1 MDSTQ
6 ARSIVETG
14 YDSVADRYAELEGE
28 GREWPRMRWLME
40 LLGHVEEGG
49 AVLDVGCGNGVPAT
63 RAISERFG
71 ATGID
76 VSAEQIE
83 RARRNVPEA
92 SFLHGD
98 LMAVDFTEEFD
109 AITAFYV
116 VEHVPREQHAG
127 VFERFQRWLRPRGWL
142 LFTIEP
148 EAEPGIVGDWLGAPM
163 FFSQYDA
170 GTTLELVRKAGFKIV
185 RQAVETQLEGDREVP
200 YLWVLARKGPHSP

>member
-1 MDSTQ
+1 MDPTQ
-6 ARSIVETG
+6 ARTIVETG
-14 YDSVADRYAELEGE
+14 YDLVADRYADLEGD

-40 LLGHVEEGG
+40 LLARVEEGG

-63 RAISERFG
+63 LAISERFD

-83 RARRNVPEA
+83 RAKRNVPA
-92 SFLHGD
+92 ARFLHGD
-98 LMAVDFTEEFD
+98 LMELDLGQEFD

-116 VEHVPREQHAG
+116 VEHVPREQHAS
-127 VFERFQRWLRPRGWL
+127 VFERFHRWLRPTGWL

-148 EAEPGIVGDWLGAPM
+148 KAEPGIVGDWLGAPM

-170 GTTLELVRKAGFKIV
+170 ATTLELLDKAGFDIVRKA
-185 RQAVETQLEGDREVP
+185 VEAQLEGDHDVP
-200 YLWVLARKGPHSP
+200 YLWVLARKRPRSP